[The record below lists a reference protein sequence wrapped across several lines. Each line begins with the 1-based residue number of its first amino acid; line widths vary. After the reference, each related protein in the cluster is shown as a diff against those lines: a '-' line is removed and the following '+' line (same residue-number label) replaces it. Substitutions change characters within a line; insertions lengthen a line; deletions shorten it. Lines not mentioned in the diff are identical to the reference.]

1 MTVSGSAES
10 RGDRGDP
17 PEAVLRAKYLDY
29 CSARVADALL
39 RLSADEMYVLAHEVA
54 REDDR
59 ELDEPLSFGAM
70 VKLATAGISRQLRL
84 PDFPEWAKEYR
95 ANPEYYEQRLL
106 GLWEA
111 DTKASS
117 STAH

>member
-1 MTVSGSAES
+1 MTVPGSAES

-39 RLSADEMYVLAHEVA
+39 RLSADELYVLAHEVA

-111 DTKASS
+111 DMKPSS

>member
-1 MTVSGSAES
+1 VTASGRAES

-54 REDDR
+54 RGDDR
-59 ELDEPLSFGAM
+59 EVEEPLSFGAM
-70 VKLATAGISRQLRL
+70 VKLATAGISRQLEL
-84 PDFPEWAKEYR
+84 PDFPTWANEYR
-95 ANPEYYEQRLL
+95 ANPEYYEQRLF
-106 GLWEA
+106 GLWKTEL
-111 DTKASS
+111 KSSS